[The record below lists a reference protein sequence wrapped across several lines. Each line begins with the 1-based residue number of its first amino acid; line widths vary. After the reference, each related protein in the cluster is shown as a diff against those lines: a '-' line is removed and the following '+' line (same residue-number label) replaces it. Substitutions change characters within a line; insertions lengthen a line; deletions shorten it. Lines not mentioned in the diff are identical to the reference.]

1 MVDLQKAFDTVD
13 HKILLAKLSHCG
25 IKGNANKW
33 FGSYLSERAQSVS
46 VNGFNSTEMKVTC
59 GVPQG
64 SILGPLLFTLYI
76 NDMHNAFTKCL
87 VHHFADDTN
96 LLFAHKNPAV
106 IQKVLNKELRQLVEW
121 LRANRL
127 SLNADKTEFLVFR
140 PPGKTLNTRI
150 TLQLDQKKIFES
162 TKIKY
167 LGLLLDSRLSW
178 KFHINELSKKL
189 SRAVGLLYKIRAY
202 TPKHILRSLY
212 FAIFH
217 SHLTYGLP
225 VWGFANQKLIDN
237 IILLQK
243 KALRAIT
250 FADFNAHTY
259 PIMKKLNILSVM
271 DQRNFMISSL
281 MWDLDHSMLP
291 PSLSSYFKKCDSVH
305 PYNTRHAMAG
315 KYHVSKTNT
324 KKYGLNSFQVHGS
337 ITLNNL
343 KNLDIYNNAISKKS
357 FLSNLKKSLIDSYQ

>member
-1 MVDLQKAFDTVD
+1 
-13 HKILLAKLSHCG
+13 
-25 IKGNANKW
+25 
-33 FGSYLSERAQSVS
+33 
-46 VNGFNSTEMKVTC
+46 MKVTF
-59 GVPQG
+59 GVPKG

-127 SLNADKTEFLVFR
+127 SLNADKTEFIVFR

-217 SHLTYGLP
+217 SHLTYGL
-225 VWGFANQKLIDN
+225 ANHFGLLHLLIIYIYVMG
-237 IILLQK
+237 II
-243 KALRAIT
+243 
-250 FADFNAHTY
+250 
-259 PIMKKLNILSVM
+259 
-271 DQRNFMISSL
+271 
-281 MWDLDHSMLP
+281 
-291 PSLSSYFKKCDSVH
+291 
-305 PYNTRHAMAG
+305 
-315 KYHVSKTNT
+315 
-324 KKYGLNSFQVHGS
+324 
-337 ITLNNL
+337 
-343 KNLDIYNNAISKKS
+343 
-357 FLSNLKKSLIDSYQ
+357 